1 MFEAIFATFALAA
14 SPSPMPAAT
23 PLREIGRVRSRALC
37 TTLRENVAPTL
48 AKLIEGDARIVA
60 GRSTF
65 VKMGQDVVLKD
76 HGHMELDR
84 IALGTT
90 VTVLARSIIAADTLL
105 SDAKRFP
112 ANPQTDD
119 ERDAAAMKTQL
130 QSVVNEQK
138 HVLNLFSGLLE
149 TDLMGQM
156 RYDLPAPIRRA
167 VAPTGTKPPDDT
179 SEVVSFLDVA
189 GIPNGPANKTVAD
202 GVAAATMQHGLFGR
216 TIYDTFAGEVA
227 RHQERVAKIELSA
240 SDTVNVALAD
250 CRSNPAPAA
259 SPTPSP

>member
-65 VKMGQDVVLKD
+65 VKMGQNVVLKNPARMD
-76 HGHMELDR
+76 LDR
-84 IALGTT
+84 IALGMT
-90 VTVLARSIIAADTLL
+90 VSVLARSVIAADTLL
-105 SDAKRFP
+105 ADAKRFP
-112 ANPQTDD
+112 VNPQTDD
-119 ERDAAAMKTQL
+119 ERDAAAMKKQL
-130 QSVVNEQK
+130 QAVIDEQK
-138 HVLNLFSGLLE
+138 HVLNIFSGLLE

-156 RYDLPAPIRRA
+156 RNDLPVPIGRA
-167 VAPTGTKPPDDT
+167 TGSERAKPPADASD
-179 SEVVSFLDVA
+179 VVSFLDVA
-189 GIPNGPANKTVAD
+189 GIQNGPANKTAAD

-216 TIYDTFAGEVA
+216 TVYDTFAGEVG
-227 RHQERVAKIELSA
+227 RHQDRIAKAESSA

-250 CRSNPAPAA
+250 CRSQ
-259 SPTPSP
+259 